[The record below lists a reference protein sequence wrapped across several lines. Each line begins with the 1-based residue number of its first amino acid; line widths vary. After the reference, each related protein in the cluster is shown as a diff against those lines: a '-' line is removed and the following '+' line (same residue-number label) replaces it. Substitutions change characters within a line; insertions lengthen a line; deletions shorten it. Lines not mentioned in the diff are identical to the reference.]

1 MDRYFRIAKI
11 EGKLILTLL
20 MSLLSVVLVLLL
32 PTADRRLCCA
42 AMLCGTAGDLLLMN
56 YGEVQSA
63 LRLPRQLYGSA
74 FFAAGHLFYA
84 LAFLSLAAK
93 RGGTVQDAMSIG
105 AVLFVLTLGAGLILF
120 LRNGGKKVLPML
132 GMSVYLLFLCASSA
146 SALLAALALGGL
158 RWVSAAGGALFFA
171 SDVLIGY
178 KCLTGKTELNRFV
191 WWLYPIGQILLLI
204 GG

>member
-1 MDRYFRIAKI
+1 MDRYFRVAKI
-11 EGKLILTLL
+11 QGKLILTLL
-20 MSLLSVVLVLLL
+20 MSLFSVVLALLF

-42 AMLCGTAGDLLLMN
+42 AMLCGTAGDIFLMN
-56 YGEVQSA
+56 FGQLQSV
-63 LRLPRQLYGSA
+63 LHLPRQLYGSA
-74 FFAAGHLFYA
+74 LFAAGHLFYS

-93 RGGTVQDAMSIG
+93 SVGSFQDAMSIA
-105 AVLFVLTLGAGLILF
+105 AVLFVLTLGAALILF

-146 SALLAALALGGL
+146 SALLAALSLGGL

-171 SDVLIGY
+171 SDALVGY
-178 KCLTGKTELNRFV
+178 KCLTGNTSLNKFV